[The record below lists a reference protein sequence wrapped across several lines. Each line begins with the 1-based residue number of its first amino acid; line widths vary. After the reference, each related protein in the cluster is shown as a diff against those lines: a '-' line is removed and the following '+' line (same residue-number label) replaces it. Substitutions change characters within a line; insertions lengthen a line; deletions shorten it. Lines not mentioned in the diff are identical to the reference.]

1 MATPNEDNGS
11 IGFILDEKSVPSV
24 EIQEE
29 PEEQGRD
36 RWSRKI
42 EFLFACI
49 GFCVGYGNMW
59 RFPYMCFKNGGGMGL
74 FIQSINKAINQSINQ
89 SIDRSIKQSI
99 NQPINQSINRSNN
112 QPTNQSSN
120 RLFSL
125 SINPS
130 IHPSIHPI
138 NQSINQ
144 TINQSIKQTIF
155 PIK

>member
-1 MATPNEDNGS
+1 MATPNEENGS
-11 IGFILDEKSVPSV
+11 IGFILDEKPVPSV

-59 RFPYMCFKNGGGMGL
+59 RFPYMCFKNGGGMAL

-89 SIDRSIKQSI
+89 SIDRS
-99 NQPINQSINRSNN
+99 NNQS
-112 QPTNQSSN
+112 
-120 RLFSL
+120 
-125 SINPS
+125 
-130 IHPSIHPI
+130 I

-144 TINQSIKQTIF
+144 LIAQTINQRINQAIF
-155 PIK
+155 

>member
-11 IGFILDEKSVPSV
+11 IGFILDEKPVPSV

-59 RFPYMCFKNGGGMGL
+59 RFPYMCFKNGGGMAL
-74 FIQSINKAINQSINQ
+74 LIQSINFAFNQSISQSIKQLTNQSSNQLTDRSINQSINQ
-89 SIDRSIKQSI
+89 S
-99 NQPINQSINRSNN
+99 
-112 QPTNQSSN
+112 TNQLLHHSVSQ
-120 RLFSL
+120 SVK
-125 SINPS
+125 IN
-130 IHPSIHPI
+130 
-138 NQSINQ
+138 
-144 TINQSIKQTIF
+144 F
-155 PIK
+155 